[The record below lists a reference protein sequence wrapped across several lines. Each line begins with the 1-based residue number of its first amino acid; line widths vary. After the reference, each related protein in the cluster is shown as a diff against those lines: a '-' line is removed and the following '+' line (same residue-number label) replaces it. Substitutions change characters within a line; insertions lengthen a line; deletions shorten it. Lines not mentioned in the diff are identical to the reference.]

1 MPQRTPKAWNGGSVG
16 AAMAAAKQMHQ
27 EATDR
32 LAAAW
37 KAAQPFVNPYRIDA
51 PFRDPATPG
60 YVYLPMEGVAIWEET
75 VDRLYR
81 DCVEAKRAS
90 ARGEG

>member
-1 MPQRTPKAWNGGSVG
+1 MAKYTFKAWNGGNAE
-16 AAMAAAKQMHQ
+16 AAMAAAKHRHQ

-37 KAAQPFVNPYRIDA
+37 EAAMPGMQPYRVDA

-60 YVYLPMEGVAIWEET
+60 YVYLPLEGVAIWEET

-81 DCVEAKRAS
+81 DRVEAKRAA